1 MKLKNLNFIL
11 NAKQSLK
18 NYKLKSYNIRLLFY
32 KDYCVNNLEN
42 GYKAG
47 EGYSKTLL
55 YIYHIFIFT
64 SYSNSHNYL
73 IR

>member
-1 MKLKNLNFIL
+1 MKLQNLNFIL
-11 NAKQSLK
+11 NATQSLK

-42 GYKAG
+42 GY
-47 EGYSKTLL
+47 SKTLL
-55 YIYHIFIFT
+55 YICHIFIFI

-73 IR
+73 VR